1 MKVAV
6 IGSTGKV
13 GTCLVNELKGR
24 GHDVT
29 GIARSAPAADPGI
42 PIKLADAND
51 PAALADAI
59 RGHDAVMLSGR
70 FVSVDASAVIDA
82 LQKANIARLL
92 VVGGAGSL
100 FVSPGVQLVDTGLI
114 PEPFLP
120 EVTGGRAFLETLKA
134 SALDW
139 SFLSPAVNFVPGE
152 RTGRYRLGGD
162 DLMRDEKGESRI
174 SYEDLAKALV
184 DELEQ
189 PSHIRARF
197 SIAY

>member
-6 IGSTGKV
+6 IGATGKV
-13 GTCLVNELKGR
+13 GKCLVGELKSR

-29 GIARSAPAADPGI
+29 GIARSLPAEEAGI
-42 PIKLADAND
+42 PLRLADAND
-51 PAALADAI
+51 AAAMADAV

-70 FVSVDASAVIDA
+70 FVSVDAAAVIDA
-82 LQKANIARLL
+82 MDKAGVSRLL

-120 EVTGGRAFLETLKA
+120 EVVGGRKFLETLKA
-134 SALDW
+134 STLDW
-139 SFLSPAVNFVPGE
+139 SFLSPAINFVPGE

-162 DLMRDEKGESRI
+162 DLMRDDKGDSRI
-174 SYEDLAKALV
+174 SHEDLAKALV

-189 PSHIRARF
+189 PRHSRARF

>member
-1 MKVAV
+1 MKVV
-6 IGSTGKV
+6 LIGATGKV
-13 GTCLVNELKGR
+13 GTCLIDELTSR
-24 GHDVT
+24 GHQVT
-29 GIARSAPAADPGI
+29 GIARSAPEGDSGI
-42 PIKLADAND
+42 SVRRADAND
-51 PAALADAI
+51 PAALAEAL
-59 RGHDAVMLSGR
+59 RGHDAVMLAGR
-70 FVSVDASAVIDA
+70 FVSVDAARVIKA
-82 LQKANIARLL
+82 LQLAGVSRLL

-120 EVTGGRAFLETLKA
+120 EVAGGRAFLETLKT

-139 SFLSPAVNFVPGE
+139 TFLSPAVNFGPGE
-152 RTGRYRLGGD
+152 RTGHYRLGGD

-184 DELEQ
+184 DELEE
-189 PSHIRARF
+189 PRHSRARF

>member
-6 IGSTGKV
+6 IGATGKV
-13 GTCLVNELKGR
+13 GRCLVSELKAR

-29 GIARSAPAADPGI
+29 GIARSAPGDDPGI
-42 PIKLADAND
+42 PMKLADAND
-51 PAALADAI
+51 AVALADAM
-59 RGHDAVMLSGR
+59 RGQDAVMLSGR
-70 FVSVDASAVIDA
+70 FVSVDAAAVIDA
-82 LQKANIARLL
+82 LQRAGVARLL

-120 EVTGGRAFLETLKA
+120 EVTGGRAFLETLKT

-139 SFLSPAVNFVPGE
+139 SFLSPAVNFGPGE
-152 RTGRYRLGGD
+152 RTGTYRLGGD
-162 DLMRDEKGESRI
+162 DLMRDDKGESRI

-184 DELEQ
+184 DELEE
-189 PSHIRARF
+189 PRHVRARF